1 MGRRSR
7 KRAAQP
13 SQRRAPTP
21 RPDGERA
28 APRPLRSRRQQRL
41 GEPPAAPWGKF
52 PLVELAILVALVIG
66 IAGFATGGPRGGIL
80 LATAAALGS
89 LAGLELSIREHLA
102 GYRSHTLVLASTV
115 AVVVVAVMFFAQAPR
130 AALLVVGAAVF
141 ATAFFALRELFKRRS
156 GGYGFR
162 G

>member
-7 KRAAQP
+7 KRASQP
-13 SQRRAPTP
+13 PERRLAEP
-21 RPDGERA
+21 RPDRERLP
-28 APRPLRSRRQQRL
+28 PRPVRSRRQARR
-41 GEPPAAPWGKF
+41 GKPPPAPWGKF

-66 IAGFATGGPRGGIL
+66 VVGFATGGRRGGVM

-102 GYRSHTLVLASTV
+102 GYRSHTMVLSGTAAV
-115 AVVVVAVMFFAQAPR
+115 AVVAALFFVRAPR
-130 AALLVVGAAVF
+130 GVMLAAGAAVF